1 MDEHYFG
8 PRSALKAWLRLII
21 GAMCVL
27 FLYGLLLP
35 PTGPHRIHEWRTL
48 SMSNLKQISL
58 TLQIEQNANPS
69 GELTSSIITDAHG
82 QPLYSWRV
90 LILPELGYQELYEQ
104 FDLSK
109 PWDSPENR
117 PLIAKMPEVYLSPRQ
132 STETTDGLTAY
143 QTLVEDGPHQT
154 VMLPTKK
161 RRPRDITDGHSNTA
175 LLVEELDKPVIWTQP
190 DDVTPAEF
198 LETLDYYRRPARDVL
213 MVTADGATRAFRTSE
228 REDLWPFM
236 YANDGKVP
244 SE

>member
-1 MDEHYFG
+1 ME
-8 PRSALKAWLRLII
+8 PIEPKPVESKKTPWARN
-21 GAMCVL
+21 VL
-27 FLYGLLLP
+27 LVVVLLVIAGFCLLP
-35 PTGPHRIHEWRTL
+35 SGGHPPEVYHRVESRN
-48 SMSNLKQISL
+48 NLKQIGL
-58 TLQIEQNANPS
+58 ALQIEQHAHPS

-143 QTLVEDGPHQT
+143 QALVEDGPHQT

-198 LETLDYYRRPARDVL
+198 LETLD
-213 MVTADGATRAFRTSE
+213 
-228 REDLWPFM
+228 
-236 YANDGKVP
+236 
-244 SE
+244 